1 MNFPENKEKKDEE
14 VEYIPQKKEDVPDG
28 GVRPE
33 AAAEDPSG
41 IKPSENGQEALRPE
55 HDKEDVGHLK
65 GKIKKHDSEIQKL
78 RKEKDELRDQ
88 LLRKLAD
95 MENLR
100 KRLEREK
107 SDFLQFSLSDI
118 LLELVGILDNFERAL
133 STPEQGTDCKTFREG
148 VELIYRMLQSLLF
161 KKGVQPIEI
170 KDRIFDP
177 NIHHAMAT
185 EESEEVQEPEVGE
198 EFQKGY
204 MLNNRLL
211 RPSMVKVIVPKKS

>member
-1 MNFPENKEKKDEE
+1 MNIPENKEKKDEE
-14 VEYIPQKKEDVPDG
+14 VEYIPQEKEEVENDG
-28 GVRPE
+28 ALQK
-33 AAAEDPSG
+33 AAVEEPAS
-41 IKPSENGQEALRPE
+41 IKPSGNSPETPRPE
-55 HDKEDVGHLK
+55 HDKEDVTRLK

-78 RKEKDELRDQ
+78 RKEKDEMRDQ

-107 SDFLQFSLSDI
+107 SDFLQFALSDI

-133 STPEQGTDCKTFREG
+133 NTPEQGTDCKTFREG

-161 KKGVQPIEI
+161 KKGVQLIEI
-170 KDRIFDP
+170 KDRFFDP
-177 NIHHAMAT
+177 NVHHAMAT
-185 EESEEVQEPEVGE
+185 EESDEVQEPEVGE

-211 RPSMVKVIVPKKS
+211 RPSLVKVIVPKKS